1 MLRSVKVV
9 FSAGGTS
16 FPVESEAGSAHS
28 DAYDAWIFAERPN
41 SSDAFYEIPDSRPLS
56 TTSVLVRVAP
66 HGSARWIGRFLSR
79 DLAGNH
85 RRGIFATR
93 DPYRLAVMV
102 NASVVYRVDVRGI
115 RVR

>member
-1 MLRSVKVV
+1 MPRSVKVV
-9 FSAGGTS
+9 LSAGGTS

-102 NASVVYRVDVRGI
+102 NASVVYWVDVRGI